1 MGNKRFI
8 IHLII
13 MILVL
18 LFSLY
23 EVIYSSYCLANYDV
37 MQKHSYASLIVIVVL
52 FCITLVLSGIV
63 IILMF
68 IKRHQ
73 KKYYILKK

>member
-23 EVIYSSYCLANYDV
+23 EVIYSSYCLAELN
-37 MQKHSYASLIVIVVL
+37 SY
-52 FCITLVLSGIV
+52 
-63 IILMF
+63 
-68 IKRHQ
+68 
-73 KKYYILKK
+73 KYWRYQISQLKFSDI

>member
-23 EVIYSSYCLANYDV
+23 EVIYSRYWLAYYDV

-52 FCITLVLSGIV
+52 FSITLVLSGIV